1 MPIMPSTWNI
11 PLLFSLSSIFCSYF
25 ADYYTYTPHCH
36 GISFGVLACPWHTT
50 MSGCLYG
57 HHMTS
62 IWSWWNPSRTSLW
75 VRGPIDPKEVPW
87 DQNFSLKNFFI
98 SSSKDVILCD
108 LGIWFAKNPPNLRK
122 LVIFTTFPLYIGIV
136 QNLAVFLIFESFLQN
151 KSPNHIK

>member
-1 MPIMPSTWNI
+1 MKIMLLNWQVLVSKSNLVKWI
-11 PLLFSLSSIFCSYF
+11 PVEEMSY
-25 ADYYTYTPHCH
+25 PHCH
-36 GISFGVLACPWHTT
+36 GISFGVLACPWHAT

-57 HHMTS
+57 PHMTS

-87 DQNFSLKNFFI
+87 DQNFSLKFFLI

-108 LGIWFAKNPPNLRK
+108 LGICFAKNSQKWEKQPNFALFLCK
-122 LVIFTTFPLYIGIV
+122 EEKWWKWPVFS
-136 QNLAVFLIFESFLQN
+136 NLEGFLQT

>member
-1 MPIMPSTWNI
+1 MTKSYSSTKLTNM
-11 PLLFSLSSIFCSYF
+11 LNMSEYRSHS
-25 ADYYTYTPHCH
+25 H
-36 GISFGVLACPWHTT
+36 GISFGVLACPWHAT

-57 HHMTS
+57 PHMTR

-87 DQNFSLKNFFI
+87 DQNFWLKIFLI

-108 LGIWFAKNPPNLRK
+108 LGICFAKNPPNLKK